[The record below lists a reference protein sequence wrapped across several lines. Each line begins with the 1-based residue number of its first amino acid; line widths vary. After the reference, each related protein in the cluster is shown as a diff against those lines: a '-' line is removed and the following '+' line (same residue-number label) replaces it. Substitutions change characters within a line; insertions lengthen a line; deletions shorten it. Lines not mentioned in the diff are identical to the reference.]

1 MTIDI
6 KNAVEHELNKKPV
19 MDAEMKEKVIQMQ
32 EAAIDI
38 EKRHI
43 AKHTEKYAMTEDEMM
58 RLEGIEEE
66 LADAKKA
73 KRKAMVTCGVIFGL
87 CVVCFIARMLA
98 L

>member
-6 KNAVEHELNKKPV
+6 KNAVEQELNTKPV
-19 MDAEMKEKVIQMQ
+19 MDDEMKEKVIQMQ
-32 EAAIDI
+32 NAAIDI
-38 EKRHI
+38 EKRRI

-66 LADAKKA
+66 LSDAKKA
-73 KRKAMVTCGVIFGL
+73 RRKAILTCGVVFGL
-87 CVVCFIARMLA
+87 CAICLIARLIA